1 MEGERAVFTEETTPQ
16 TDVKL
21 GASGDVDDT
30 LLEALGDDVKR
41 QRKRLQAKMRR
52 AVGLARQGRQGT
64 RPPTEA
70 ALAFE
75 VVY

>member
-52 AVGLARQGRQGT
+52 AVGLA
-64 RPPTEA
+64 
-70 ALAFE
+70 
-75 VVY
+75 

>member
-1 MEGERAVFTEETTPQ
+1 MTMTAGSTCCAPTSTSNGRRARAVFTEETTPQ

-52 AVGLARQGRQGT
+52 AVGLA
-64 RPPTEA
+64 
-70 ALAFE
+70 
-75 VVY
+75 